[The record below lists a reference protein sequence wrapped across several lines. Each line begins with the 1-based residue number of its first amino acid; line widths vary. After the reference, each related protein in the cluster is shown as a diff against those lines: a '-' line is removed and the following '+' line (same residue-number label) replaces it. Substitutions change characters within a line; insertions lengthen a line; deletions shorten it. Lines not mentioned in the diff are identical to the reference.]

1 MAAQRW
7 AAAAAALLLGCS
19 CVASAP
25 DVVVFRHWSAD
36 VNPKAPQPTGKL
48 PTCIRN
54 PTVARLDST
63 SSTGPATLLAV
74 AECRFWAGDGCQPKA
89 LPTVGVG
96 GPWPEPTRGCSR
108 LSTDSGA
115 SWAEQVHNVTGMGAI
130 DMQAAFLPPLNKVLL
145 AFNRHNPRHIDD
157 DHVLWYRLGS
167 LSASS
172 AVMVWEPPVSVQQR
186 LVRPANSAADA
197 WWAACPGPGRATIL
211 QNPKAPS
218 HGAVESFRRA
228 LLYLYG

>member
-1 MAAQRW
+1 MR
-7 AAAAAALLLGCS
+7 
-19 CVASAP
+19 
-25 DVVVFRHWSAD
+25 
-36 VNPKAPQPTGKL
+36 
-48 PTCIRN
+48 
-54 PTVARLDST
+54 
-63 SSTGPATLLAV
+63 
-74 AECRFWAGDGCQPKA
+74 
-89 LPTVGVG
+89 
-96 GPWPEPTRGCSR
+96 GPWPEPTRGCAR
-108 LSTDSGA
+108 LSLDSGQT
-115 SWAEQVHNVTGMGAI
+115 WQPLVDNVTGMGAI
-130 DMQAAFLPPLNKVLL
+130 NLQAVALPSSLNYKVLL
-145 AFNRHNPRHIDD
+145 AYNRHDPRHIDD